1 LTDEVIKLVLR
12 IPPNSNF
19 NFNSGQYVNIFKASV
34 KRSYSIANNF
44 NNGNQL
50 HFFIKYYDKGLMSE
64 YFFNKAKLNDLLRI
78 EGPIGTFFLRNTPI
92 KNIIFL
98 STGTGIAPVKA
109 ILESLI
115 SSETKYLNKK
125 FWIIHGA
132 RYKKDLFWN
141 PSIKN
146 TNLDIEYVPVLSRE
160 NENWKGAK
168 GYVQHIVL
176 NKQIDLSDSQVYACG
191 SNEMIES
198 AKNLLCCS
206 GLEEINFFSDAFIQ
220 TN

>member
-1 LTDEVIKLVLR
+1 
-12 IPPNSNF
+12 
-19 NFNSGQYVNIFKASV
+19 
-34 KRSYSIANNF
+34 
-44 NNGNQL
+44 
-50 HFFIKYYDKGLMSE
+50 
-64 YFFNKAKLNDLLRI
+64 
-78 EGPIGTFFLRNTPI
+78 
-92 KNIIFL
+92 
-98 STGTGIAPVKA
+98 
-109 ILESLI
+109 
-115 SSETKYLNKK
+115 LNKK